1 MEKVEELKS
10 IKEVSSMLGVRY
22 QTLYRALKRGE
33 IPFYRI
39 GRAIRLNPEEVIQ
52 AVKGRKETQGDG
64 HEAG

>member
-52 AVKGRKETQGDG
+52 AVKGKTQGDG
-64 HEAG
+64 HEAE